1 MKSLILIIKGFFI
14 GIAKI
19 IPGVSGAL
27 LAITFNLY
35 EEGLNAITNFFDNP
49 KKNLFFLLKVGFGI
63 ILGIIIFSKVITYFF
78 KYYYFLTMFFFIG
91 LIGGGIIPIIKKN
104 KSKNYPIILI
114 SFIIIY
120 LISTLTGNNNINIE
134 NNFTKILIFSI
145 SGLID
150 AASTVIP
157 GISGTALL
165 LLIGTY
171 NQIITLISNITN
183 IEIIISNLEIFLPY
197 TINLF
202 LGLIIFT
209 KLMHYLFK
217 KKREKTISFII
228 GISLSTLLILI
239 IKTLNTPHQ
248 NTILIPAIIL
258 LIIGYII
265 GKNLDN

>member
-49 KKNLFFLLKVGFGI
+49 KKNLSFLLKVGFGI
-63 ILGIIIFSKVITYFF
+63 ILGITIFSKVITYFF

-91 LIGGGIIPIIKKN
+91 LIGGGVILIIKKN
-104 KSKNYPIILI
+104 KSKIYSIILI

-120 LISTLTGNNNINIE
+120 LISTLTENNTINIE

-183 IEIIISNLEIFLPY
+183 ISCKSSICRYRYKS
-197 TINLF
+197 
-202 LGLIIFT
+202 
-209 KLMHYLFK
+209 
-217 KKREKTISFII
+217 R
-228 GISLSTLLILI
+228 
-239 IKTLNTPHQ
+239 
-248 NTILIPAIIL
+248 
-258 LIIGYII
+258 
-265 GKNLDN
+265 

>member
-104 KSKNYPIILI
+104 KSKN
-114 SFIIIY
+114 
-120 LISTLTGNNNINIE
+120 
-134 NNFTKILIFSI
+134 KICF
-145 SGLID
+145 
-150 AASTVIP
+150 
-157 GISGTALL
+157 
-165 LLIGTY
+165 
-171 NQIITLISNITN
+171 NRNTN
-183 IEIIISNLEIFLPY
+183 W
-197 TINLF
+197 
-202 LGLIIFT
+202 
-209 KLMHYLFK
+209 K
-217 KKREKTISFII
+217 
-228 GISLSTLLILI
+228 
-239 IKTLNTPHQ
+239 
-248 NTILIPAIIL
+248 
-258 LIIGYII
+258 
-265 GKNLDN
+265 